1 MRQEEIDV
9 IRQLDLFAQ
18 ASPQIFDDMMSVSF
32 LQRFPPKVELVRQNE
47 HADFLYVSL
56 EGQVE
61 LYATSG
67 SRETVIEVL
76 DPVALFIVA
85 AILNE
90 ELCLVSART
99 LSACRI
105 LMIPADSVRRAMES
119 DINFMRAMVF
129 DMARRYRRGVKE
141 VKNLKLRTSVER
153 LANWL
158 LRMRAM
164 QNHGGYIE
172 LPYEKRIL
180 ASRLGMTPENL
191 SRGFAALSE
200 QGIKVDG
207 SRIVFVD
214 VEKLENFAN
223 IDPAIDAPEPS

>member
-1 MRQEEIDV
+1 MRQEEIDM
-9 IRQLDLFAQ
+9 IRQLDLFAR
-18 ASPQIFDDMMSVSF
+18 ASEKIFNDLVGVSF
-32 LQRFPPKVELVRQNE
+32 LQRFPPKVELVRQDE
-47 HADFLYVSL
+47 YADFLYVL
-56 EGQVE
+56 IEGQVE

-67 SRETVIEVL
+67 PRETVIEVL
-76 DPVALFIVA
+76 DPIALFIVA
-85 AILNE
+85 AMLKDE
-90 ELCLVSART
+90 RCLVSART
-99 LSACRI
+99 LSACRA
-105 LMIPADSVRRAMES
+105 LMIPVEKVRLAMET
-119 DINFMRAMVF
+119 DINFMRAVLF

-158 LRMRAM
+158 LRVRDL
-164 QNHGGYIE
+164 QNRGNYID

-191 SRGFAALSE
+191 SRGFATLSE

-214 VEKLENFAN
+214 IEKLESFAN
-223 IDPAIDAPEPS
+223 IDPSIDAPEIA